1 MEKPCGF
8 LGPPRGVMAG
18 MFQEEQGSLYG
29 WRRGSKEE
37 EQSQSRA
44 RSHIASGGGEDFDFH
59 S

>member
-1 MEKPCGF
+1 
-8 LGPPRGVMAG
+8 MAG